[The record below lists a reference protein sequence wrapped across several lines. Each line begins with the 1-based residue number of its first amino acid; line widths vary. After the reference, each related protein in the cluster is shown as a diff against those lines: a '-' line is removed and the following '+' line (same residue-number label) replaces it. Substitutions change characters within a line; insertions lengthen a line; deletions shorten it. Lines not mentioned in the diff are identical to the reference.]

1 MLKMKNIS
9 IIAAMLLM
17 LITGSGS
24 YAQNY
29 KQPIPSVDAKGKITD
44 AKGKHIGWTT
54 SAGIIKN
61 ASRTK
66 IAHIDNQGNAVD
78 AITGKSLGKAA
89 KNGTYLYHV
98 KSGIIDSLTV
108 SIPMNGICE
117 VKDKN
122 DKTVMLVHEN
132 YKQYGACAMH
142 CLEMKN
148 EQKAMKMK

>member
-1 MLKMKNIS
+1 MKNIS
-9 IIAAMLLM
+9 IIAAVLVM
-17 LITGSGS
+17 LIAASGS

-29 KQPIPSVDAKGKITD
+29 KQPLPSIDAKGKITD
-44 AKGKHIGWTT
+44 AKGKHIGWIT
-54 SAGIIKN
+54 SDGIIKD
-61 ASRTK
+61 ATGAK
-66 IAHIDNQGNAVD
+66 VAHIDNQGNAVD
-78 AITGKSLGKAA
+78 AATWKNLGKAT

-98 KSGIIDSLTV
+98 KSGVSDSLTV

-122 DKTVMLVHEN
+122 DKTLMLVHEN

-148 EQKAMKMK
+148 EHKVMKMK

>member
-1 MLKMKNIS
+1 MKNIS
-9 IIAAMLLM
+9 IIAAVLVM
-17 LITGSGS
+17 LIAASGA

-29 KQPIPSVDAKGKITD
+29 KQPLPSIDAKGKITN
-44 AKGKHIGWTT
+44 AKGKHIGWIT
-54 SAGIIKN
+54 SDGIIKD
-61 ASRTK
+61 ATGAQV
-66 IAHIDNQGNAVD
+66 AHIDNQGNAVD
-78 AITGKSLGKAA
+78 AATGKNLGKAA

-98 KSGIIDSLTV
+98 KSGVNDSLTI

-122 DKTVMLVHEN
+122 DKTLMLVHEN

-148 EQKAMKMK
+148 EHKVMKMK

>member
-1 MLKMKNIS
+1 MKNIS
-9 IIAAMLLM
+9 IIAAVFVM
-17 LITGSGS
+17 LIAASGA

-29 KQPIPSVDAKGKITD
+29 KQPLPSIDAKGKITD
-44 AKGKHIGWTT
+44 AKGKHIGWIT
-54 SAGIIKN
+54 SDGIIKD
-61 ASRTK
+61 ATRAK
-66 IAHIDNQGNAVD
+66 VAHIDNQGNAVD
-78 AITGKSLGKAA
+78 AATGKNLGKAA

-98 KSGIIDSLTV
+98 KSGVSDSLTV

-122 DKTVMLVHEN
+122 DKTLMLVHEN

-148 EQKAMKMK
+148 EHKVMKMK